1 MLWDSVPALAA
12 NKNNG
17 RHKREIVIDVKESS
31 HNRIAEGLLLK
42 WCLRLPAPKG
52 WSQMATGVPAD
63 PSLGPTPGEAMRS
76 SSSVA
81 KQEDD
86 DMQAAIQVRLTCD
99 VLRVP
104 CTSVDAMPGLPG
116 GF

>member
-12 NKNNG
+12 GKNDG
-17 RHKREIVIDVKESS
+17 RHKRETVIDVKESS
-31 HNRIAEGLLLK
+31 HGRIAEGLLLR
-42 WCLRLPAPKG
+42 WCLCLPAPKG
-52 WSQMATGVPAD
+52 WSQMAIGVPAD

-86 DMQAAIQVRLTCD
+86 DMQAAIQVRLTCNL
-99 VLRVP
+99 LRVP
-104 CTSVDAMPGLPG
+104 CIFVNAIAGLPW